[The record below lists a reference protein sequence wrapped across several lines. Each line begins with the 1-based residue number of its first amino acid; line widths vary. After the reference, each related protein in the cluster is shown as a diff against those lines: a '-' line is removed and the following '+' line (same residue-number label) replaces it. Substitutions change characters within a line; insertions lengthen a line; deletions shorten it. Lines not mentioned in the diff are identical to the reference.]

1 MMIFKKAIPRRT
13 FIRGAAATLAL
24 PLLDSMVPAFA
35 APEKIKRLSIVY
47 VPNGRIM
54 QEWTPK
60 TEAAEFDLPTLLEP
74 LAPFRDQL
82 LVLTG
87 LALNIAKAWPGEEV
101 GVHERPCGA
110 YLTGVHP
117 KWTDG
122 ADILNGISLDQIIA
136 KEFGKY
142 TQLASLEVSLDSAG
156 ILGACEKG
164 WSCAYVNTL
173 CWRTPTNPITLE
185 NNPRRVFERLFG
197 DVASTDPREQRA
209 VIRKSNSILDSLSEA
224 TNDLLRDLG
233 PHDRNK
239 ISEYLDSVRDIERRL
254 QIADRQN
261 ARQLPSLE
269 RPSGVPDTFQEHAKL
284 MYDLQV
290 LAFQADLTR
299 MSTFMVGREKTDRPY
314 PEIGI
319 PDSHHPLT
327 HHAGDP
333 VKIAKVVRIET
344 LQSKMFAYYLNKL
357 RSTADGDGT
366 LLDHSIVTYGGGIS
380 EGNGHSVVNLPT
392 LVLGGGSGTLKGG
405 RHIRYKNDPPVANLF
420 LTLLDKLDIPVEKF
434 GDSTGKLN
442 LLSL

>member
-1 MMIFKKAIPRRT
+1 M
-13 FIRGAAATLAL
+13 
-24 PLLDSMVPAFA
+24 
-35 APEKIKRLSIVY
+35 KRLSIVY

-54 QEWTPK
+54 ERWTP
-60 TEAAEFDLPTLLEP
+60 TADGTNFDLPLLLEP
-74 LAPFRDQL
+74 FAPFRDQL
-82 LVLTG
+82 QVLTG
-87 LALNIAKAWPGEEV
+87 LSLNVAKTRPGEEV

-122 ADILNGISLDQIIA
+122 ADILNGISLDQIIG

-173 CWRTPTNPITLE
+173 SWRTPTTPIPME

-197 DVASTDPREQRA
+197 DVGSTDAKERRA
-209 VIRKSNSILDSLSEA
+209 VLRRNTSILDSLSEA
-224 TNDLLRDLG
+224 TDDLLRGLG
-233 PHDRNK
+233 PNDRTK

-254 QIADRQN
+254 QIAEQQSS
-261 ARQLPSLE
+261 RQLPSVD
-269 RPSGVPDTFQEHAKL
+269 RPSGVPDTFQEHAKI

-333 VKIAKVVRIET
+333 ARSRRWFG
-344 LQSKMFAYYLNKL
+344 SKLCNRRCSL
-357 RSTADGDGT
+357 TISTGC
-366 LLDHSIVTYGGGIS
+366 VQ
-380 EGNGHSVVNLPT
+380 LPT
-392 LVLGGGSGTLKGG
+392 EMVRCWTMRSLPT
-405 RHIRYKNDPPVANLF
+405 VAESVKA
-420 LTLLDKLDIPVEKF
+420 TDIPW
-434 GDSTGKLN
+434 
-442 LLSL
+442 

>member
-1 MMIFKKAIPRRT
+1 MMIFKKTIPRRT
-13 FIRGAAATLAL
+13 FIRGIGATLAL
-24 PLLDSMVPAFA
+24 PLLDAMVPAFG
-35 APEKIKRLSIVY
+35 APTKVKRLSIVY

-54 QEWTPK
+54 QQWTPK
-60 TEAAEFDLPTLLEP
+60 AEGTAFDLPLLLEP
-74 LAPFRDQL
+74 FAPFQDQL

-87 LALNIAKAWPGEEV
+87 LALNIAKARPGEEV

-173 CWRTPTNPITLE
+173 CWRTPTAPIPME

-197 DVASTDPREQRA
+197 DVASTDAKEQKA
-209 VIRKSNSILDSLSEA
+209 VLRRNNSILDSLSEA
-224 TNDLLRDLG
+224 TNDLLRGLG
-233 PHDRNK
+233 TNDRTK

-254 QIADRQN
+254 QIAEQQSS
-261 ARQLPSLE
+261 RQLPAIE
-269 RPSGVPDTFQEHAKL
+269 RPSGVPDTFQEHAKI

-327 HHAGDP
+327 HHAGDKT
-333 VKIAKVVRIET
+333 KIEKVVRIEA
-344 LQSKMFAYYLNKL
+344 LQSKMLAYYLDRL
-357 RSTADGDGT
+357 RATADGDGS
-366 LLDHSIVTYGGGIS
+366 LLDHAIVTYGGGIS

-392 LVLGGGSGTLKGG
+392 LIFGGGSGTLKGG
-405 RHIRYKNDPPVANLF
+405 RHIRYQKDPPVSNLF
-420 LTLLDKLDIPVEKF
+420 LTLLDKLDVPVEKF
-434 GDSTGKLN
+434 GDSEGKLD
-442 LLSL
+442 LLPV